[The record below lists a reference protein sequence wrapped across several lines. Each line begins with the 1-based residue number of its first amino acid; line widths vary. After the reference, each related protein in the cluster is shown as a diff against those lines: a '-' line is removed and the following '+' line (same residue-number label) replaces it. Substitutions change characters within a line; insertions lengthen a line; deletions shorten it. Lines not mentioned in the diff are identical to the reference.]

1 MSEMTHQ
8 MMTDE
13 QLGELL
19 DRYTELLFAGEDEP
33 AARMVERTPGFSMLG
48 VLLGLVRQ
56 LVRVLTPVR
65 PSAAFVDGLRAD
77 LEREQ
82 ARRQRTSA
90 RWKRL
95 RNGAWNAST
104 IIGAIVSVVALVA
117 LLVRIVGSIVMLVTL
132 ITRRRRA
139 EAAI

>member
-33 AARMVERTPGFSMLG
+33 AARMVERTPGYSMLG
-48 VLLGLVRQ
+48 VLLG
-56 LVRVLTPVR
+56 RVLTPVR

-132 ITRRRRA
+132 ITRLRRA

>member
-1 MSEMTHQ
+1 MSEMTHDT
-8 MMTDE
+8 MTDE

-19 DRYTELLFAGEDEP
+19 ERYTELLFAGEGEP
-33 AARMVERTPGFSMLG
+33 AARMAERTPSYSMLG
-48 VLLGLVRQ
+48 ALLALVRQ

-82 ARRQRTSA
+82 ARRQQASA

-104 IIGAIVSVVALVA
+104 IIGAVVSLVALVA
-117 LLVRIVGSIVMLVTL
+117 LLVRIVASIIMVVTL